1 MTVRTAA
8 PSRTQP
14 ARRAARIS
22 TKEVTTMIKKIQAL
36 LFSGRKSI
44 REDPRPRDFNGE
56 LLDGH
61 REYVYILMHQQ
72 MRGMN

>member
-14 ARRAARIS
+14 ADRAARIS
-22 TKEVTTMIKKIQAL
+22 TQEVTTMIKKIQEL
-36 LFSGRKSI
+36 LFSGRTSI
-44 REDPRPRDFNGE
+44 REDPRDFNGE
-56 LLDGH
+56 LLDKH
-61 REYVYILMHQQ
+61 REYVFILMHQQ